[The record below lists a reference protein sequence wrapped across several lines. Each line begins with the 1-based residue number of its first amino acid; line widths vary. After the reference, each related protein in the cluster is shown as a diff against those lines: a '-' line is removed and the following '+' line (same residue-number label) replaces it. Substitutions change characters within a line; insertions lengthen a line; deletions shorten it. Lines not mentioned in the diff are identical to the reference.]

1 MEIGGLLVLVAL
13 AVLVYRI
20 FSTRSLKRS
29 REKRIQDVES
39 ELLRMVSG
47 RQDVADRLVRLEQTR
62 HPDKTRYWHLER
74 AVEQLKRDR
83 R

>member
-1 MEIGGLLVLVAL
+1 MAIGGLLVLVAL
-13 AVLVYRI
+13 AVLVHRI
-20 FSTRSLKRS
+20 FSMRRSKR
-29 REKRIQDVES
+29 RWEKRIQDMES

-47 RQDVADRLVRLEQTR
+47 RQDVAERLVRLEQKR
-62 HPDKTRYWHLER
+62 HPDKPRYWHLER